1 MKKIA
6 KLMTLALTVLI
17 LASCEDVPSPFG
29 TVVPP
34 KTQAEDSDIE
44 PTGSGTAAD
53 PFNVQK
59 AINYVKELGADVE
72 SSTELYVKGKVLSIS
87 EISAS
92 YGNASFVL
100 SDDADG
106 SNKFTAYR
114 VKGYNNQKIT
124 DEKMIKVGDD
134 VVICG
139 KIVNYRGNTPETVQ
153 NTGYIYSVNGETGG
167 KSGGGDTKAEAKGAG
182 TQTDPYNV
190 AGVLKF
196 IDGLGA
202 DKNSDV
208 EVYIKGKVKEV
219 TEQFGTQFGNATF
232 TMIDEGFTAS
242 FLAYRVLYL
251 GNVKYTEGDQLKAG
265 DEVIVCGKVVNFRGN
280 TPETVQGNAYLYSL
294 NGKTS
299 GGGGSDTPSGD
310 PKGSGTQ
317 ADPYNVVAIAQ
328 LAAKLA
334 DKEVSTQDYYFKGK
348 ICSVKYTFS
357 AQYGTATFNVS
368 DDGKTG
374 GTEFTAYSVYTFGNQ
389 PWVDGNTQVAVGDEV
404 IICGKITNYGGT
416 LETASK
422 QAYIYSLNGKT
433 ENTESGSGGGEGN
446 SDAADITVTMQSFG
460 LDNAGEMGTQ
470 TLSDGTKLIF
480 SGEAN
485 ENTPKYYTSG
495 AAARLYAQNSVTI
508 SAEKNITKVVLTCV
522 SNYLG
527 NDQLYGEADSKKVS
541 VSKDGTDVIFSE
553 FSSKTLKIVNDYTE
567 PKAGTQLR
575 IVSIA
580 ITYAK

>member
-1 MKKIA
+1 MTWSSVA
-6 KLMTLALTVLI
+6 KSSITEVTR
-17 LASCEDVPSPFG
+17 PRPF
-29 TVVPP
+29 
-34 KTQAEDSDIE
+34 KTQA
-44 PTGSGTAAD
+44 T
-53 PFNVQK
+53 
-59 AINYVKELGADVE
+59 
-72 SSTELYVKGKVLSIS
+72 SI
-87 EISAS
+87 
-92 YGNASFVL
+92 
-100 SDDADG
+100 
-106 SNKFTAYR
+106 R
-114 VKGYNNQKIT
+114 VN
-124 DEKMIKVGDD
+124 
-134 VVICG
+134 
-139 KIVNYRGNTPETVQ
+139 
-153 NTGYIYSVNGETGG
+153 TGG